1 MSGGRRLRRKKAAK
15 GGLGKKILLW
25 GVVSLF
31 LLTIIGV
38 AGVYLYIKSYLN
50 SEQFIDELSR
60 TAKDELNVD
69 DARIAPLDWDGEG
82 VRCNSVEFLGHEFL
96 SKLKAEGVS
105 TEFDRWKLLRR
116 SCVLTN
122 ANIDKLELILAD
134 VPITK
139 RQKSDK
145 APGWIEEN
153 LLPKEFKLQ
162 KGLIRSLSVTYGSR
176 GKKYALS
183 NVTVETSGDSVS
195 RRYRFDLRGGK
206 LKLPFIFCPKFDVR
220 NGVILYN
227 YEARR
232 LNMPT
237 CRLSTVNNG
246 YLDVKGDWDFE
257 NAAWSAN
264 IVVNGIPTGTL
275 FKDGLEKYLKGD
287 WNGSID
293 LRGENGKLVHLAG
306 LARLRDGMVSD
317 IPLQNKL
324 SDFCGSNRFRQ
335 IALHKGSARF
345 SYKDGVWNLT
355 DIALESE
362 NLIRV
367 EGSLVIGAENEL
379 DGRFRLGLRGD
390 GPWSKLPGFS
400 DVFTPAGEDGFVW
413 ANVNVGGTLSSP
425 SEDLSTRLLLAAG
438 NRIGKTMIN
447 TVSAATDVAGRLLGM
462 GKKNEAEKN
471 ADAPDEDTTE
481 KKDVEFKI
489 PTTDDIPKSVLPSLN
504 DAAEKGLKTGEEL
517 MKGLMNL

>member
-1 MSGGRRLRRKKAAK
+1 MSGGRRLRKKKAAK
-15 GGLGKKILLW
+15 GGMGKKILLW
-25 GVVSLF
+25 SLLSLF

-38 AGVYLYIKSYLN
+38 AGVYLYVKSYLS
-50 SEQFIDELSR
+50 SEQFRNELSQ

-69 DARIAPLDWDGEG
+69 EALIAPLDWDGEG
-82 VRCNSVEFLGHEFL
+82 VRCNSVELLGHEFL
-96 SKLKAEGVS
+96 TELKAEGVS

-116 SCVLTN
+116 ACVLNN
-122 ANIDKLELILAD
+122 ANIDKLELVLAD
-134 VPITK
+134 VPFTK
-139 RQKSDK
+139 RSKPDE
-145 APGWIEEN
+145 APDWVEEN
-153 LLPKEFKLQ
+153 LLPEEFSLL
-162 KGLIRSLSVTYGSR
+162 KGCIRSFSVTYGSP
-176 GKKYALS
+176 GKKYSLS
-183 NVTVETSGDSVS
+183 NVTVDASGDSVS
-195 RRYRFDLRGGK
+195 RSYLFDLRGGK
-206 LKLPFIFCPKFDVR
+206 LKLPFFFCPKFDVR

-246 YLDVKGDWDFE
+246 YLDVKGDCDFE
-257 NAAWSAN
+257 NAAWSVN

-275 FKDGLEKYLKGD
+275 FKEGLEKYLKGD
-287 WNGSID
+287 WNGSIE

-306 LARLRDGMVSD
+306 LARIQNGMVSD

-324 SDFCGSNRFRQ
+324 ADFCGSNRFRQ

-362 NLIRV
+362 NLIRM
-367 EGSLVIGAENEL
+367 EGSLMIGVENEL
-379 DGRFRLGLRGD
+379 DGRLRLGLRGD

-413 ANVNVGGTLSSP
+413 AYVNVGGTLSSP
-425 SEDLSTRLLLAAG
+425 SEDLSTRLLMAAG
-438 NRIGKTMIN
+438 NRIGKSVIN

-462 GKKNEAEKN
+462 GKKDEAEKN
-471 ADAPDEDTTE
+471 ADAPDDATE
-481 KKDVEFKI
+481 KKEEGFKI
-489 PTTDDIPKSVLPSLN
+489 PTTDDIPKSILPGLN
-504 DAAEKGLKTGEEL
+504 DAAEKGLKTGGEL
-517 MKGLMNL
+517 MKELMNL